1 MKDKIIIEI
10 DGGDRWDVLAILSV
24 VLAVLVYF

>member
-10 DGGDRWDVLAILSV
+10 DGGDRWDLLAIVAAV
-24 VLAVLVYF
+24 VAVLVYF

>member
-1 MKDKIIIEI
+1 MKDKIIIELY
-10 DGGDRWDVLAILSV
+10 DCDRWDVLAICSA